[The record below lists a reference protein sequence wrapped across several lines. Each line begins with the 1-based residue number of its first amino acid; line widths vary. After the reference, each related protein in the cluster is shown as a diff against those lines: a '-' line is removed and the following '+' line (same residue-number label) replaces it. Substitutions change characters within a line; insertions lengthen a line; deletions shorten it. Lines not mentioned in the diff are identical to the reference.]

1 MGILY
6 LTLLICIRIR
16 FRLFSV
22 SFFLY
27 IYYRSIIVFFVH
39 EIQMDQTDESRST
52 WRRVHGIDCVDG
64 VIRDNSSRS
73 CPSYGGSRGYLLSER

>member
-1 MGILY
+1 
-6 LTLLICIRIR
+6 
-16 FRLFSV
+16 
-22 SFFLY
+22 
-27 IYYRSIIVFFVH
+27 
-39 EIQMDQTDESRST
+39 MDQTDESRST